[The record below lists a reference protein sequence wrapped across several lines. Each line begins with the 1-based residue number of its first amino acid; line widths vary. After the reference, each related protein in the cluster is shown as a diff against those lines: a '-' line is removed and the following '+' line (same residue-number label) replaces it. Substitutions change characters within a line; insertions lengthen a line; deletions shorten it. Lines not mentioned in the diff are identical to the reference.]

1 MFTGERRH
9 SIHIICGAIEEGHEG
24 GKYAF
29 ISSWSGHGL
38 IFWFLLLWEDASV
51 GFNISCFCCTLHA
64 TLVAEEPQPKLRFL
78 LYIRC
83 ELVLKSDVL
92 VSDIGVT
99 KAQNPKYNFGLI
111 LPVRQRVYCEDNLP
125 AGVLRDHAI
134 RSAEFTRDFFQAF
147 VGHIEDEITMLTSFG
162 LGEAQVMLLMSN
174 QLMQICDDLFDFR
187 HAAINVDASNRAET
201 SARYAWVTLQALGKM
216 TEYLKM
222 KFKHHP
228 SITGTFVRF
237 LTRQT
242 AETSTSGLKARVDA
256 LESTVKS
263 LKTKVEALPSKKD
276 LDAVHNKIDL
286 IVSANDLKKK

>member
-1 MFTGERRH
+1 LVTSTQTFKVFE
-9 SIHIICGAIEEGHEG
+9 
-24 GKYAF
+24 K
-29 ISSWSGHGL
+29 
-38 IFWFLLLWEDASV
+38 LLLWRGGGV
-51 GFNISCFCCTLHA
+51 GDGVKER
-64 TLVAEEPQPKLRFL
+64 LVASLRMAV
-78 LYIRC
+78 
-83 ELVLKSDVL
+83 E
-92 VSDIGVT
+92 
-99 KAQNPKYNFGLI
+99 
-111 LPVRQRVYCEDNLP
+111 RQRVYCEDNLP